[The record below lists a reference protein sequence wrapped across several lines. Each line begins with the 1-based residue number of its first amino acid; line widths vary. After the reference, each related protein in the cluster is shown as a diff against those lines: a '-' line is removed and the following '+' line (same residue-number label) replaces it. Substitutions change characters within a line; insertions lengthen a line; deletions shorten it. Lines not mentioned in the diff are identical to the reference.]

1 MELQDTTTDTSPGA
15 IELVRRFRGLRALV
29 LGDAMLDTYI
39 EGVAE
44 RLCTEGP
51 VPVVRKSGEYHLPG
65 GAANT
70 AVNLAALGAEVLF
83 LGLVGNDNV
92 GRQLRYVLGQRGVD
106 DRWLVTQEHEPTQH
120 KLRLLANGQY
130 VARFDEGGI
139 HAFMPEENIQ
149 QRLLA
154 QLEQAFALCDLV
166 VISDYRYGVLSPR
179 VLEHLHTLQAE
190 RHLPMIVDSKAL
202 HNFKGLDASVITPNI
217 IEARQLVG
225 MTGHKPTSLT
235 SAPLLAEARILAE
248 RLHSLLTTRYVAI
261 TLGGEGVFLLD
272 QQGHEQYLPTASV
285 ARAHDV
291 GAGDSF
297 TAALSL
303 ALTVTDDI
311 VEAARIGLDAAS
323 IAVSR
328 VHTASVSHH
337 DLLQRVSLRSHSEQ
351 SKAGNGR
358 VDALRLAAIL
368 EPERQAGKRLIFTN
382 GIFDILHAGH
392 IHLLRQA
399 RELGDILVVGVNSD
413 ASARRLKG
421 AGRPIN
427 GLRERMALVSAL
439 DGVDYVVPFEEE
451 TPTKLIRLLRPH
463 VHVKGGDYANEDLP
477 EAGAVQEAG
486 GQMIIIPLLGGMST
500 SAVIDRIAR
509 MAMLQ
514 QAPEHV
520 SSVQEEGRGS
530 W

>member
-1 MELQDTTTDTSPGA
+1 M
-15 IELVRRFRGLRALV
+15 
-29 LGDAMLDTYI
+29 
-39 EGVAE
+39 
-44 RLCTEGP
+44 
-51 VPVVRKSGEYHLPG
+51 
-65 GAANT
+65 
-70 AVNLAALGAEVLF
+70 
-83 LGLVGNDNV
+83 
-92 GRQLRYVLGQRGVD
+92 
-106 DRWLVTQEHEPTQH
+106 
-120 KLRLLANGQY
+120 
-130 VARFDEGGI
+130 
-139 HAFMPEENIQ
+139 
-149 QRLLA
+149 
-154 QLEQAFALCDLV
+154 
-166 VISDYRYGVLSPR
+166 
-179 VLEHLHTLQAE
+179 
-190 RHLPMIVDSKAL
+190 
-202 HNFKGLDASVITPNI
+202 
-217 IEARQLVG
+217 
-225 MTGHKPTSLT
+225 
-235 SAPLLAEARILAE
+235 
-248 RLHSLLTTRYVAI
+248 AI

-272 QQGHEQYLPTASV
+272 HQGHERHLPTASV

-297 TAALSL
+297 TAALFL
-303 ALTVTDDI
+303 ALTVADDI

-337 DLLQRVSLRSHSEQ
+337 DLLQRVSLRSHNEQ
-351 SKAGNGR
+351 SKAEIGR
-358 VDALRLAAIL
+358 VDAIRLAAIL

-421 AGRPIN
+421 ARRPIN

-439 DGVDYVVPFEEE
+439 DGVDYVVPFKEE
-451 TPTKLIRLLRPH
+451 TPTELIRLLRPH
-463 VHVKGGDYANEDLP
+463 IHVKGGDYANEDLP

-486 GQMIIIPLLGGMST
+486 GQVVIIPLLGGMST

-520 SSVQEEGRGS
+520 SSVREEGRGS